1 MMPRIMPGI
10 EALMARDLTRGSI
23 PGHVVALALPA
34 VLSMFAIVANNFIDT
49 ALVGH
54 LGDEELAAVG
64 SAAFVIWMIFSL
76 MDIFSV
82 GTVALVSRDY
92 GAGNAESASQRS
104 KEIFRFSIWF
114 SLGLMIL
121 GILFSKDILALLNL
135 APRVEKMGSV
145 YLRIVFLCVPALF
158 VGEVISA
165 VFRSVGD
172 TRTPMIIMLIAVGLN
187 IVLDILLI
195 YGLWIFPRLET
206 VGAAVATTIAHTVG
220 GLLGLYYVKK
230 GKIPF
235 SVIPRN
241 MLPVDL
247 KVIRK
252 MFKIGLPITIASI
265 NFTLVYL
272 VMTRIMA
279 EFGTAAVASIPVGNR
294 AESISYMTCFGFYMA
309 VSAMVGQNLGAE
321 KPDRATKSVWVTIGF
336 MSIATFIYGLL
347 FFSIPR
353 ELTSIFTEETEV
365 IRIGTSYLK
374 ILALSQVF
382 MGLEFGFEGAFSGA
396 GNTIPPTIVSI
407 PGTLVRIPLAYY
419 LAIPLGLGPVG
430 IFWAITI
437 STVIKGIAILIWFKV
452 TGWKNK
458 DPQSVPV
465 PPAI

>member
-1 MMPRIMPGI
+1 
-10 EALMARDLTRGSI
+10 MARDLTQGSI
-23 PGHVVALALPA
+23 AGHVVSLALPA
-34 VLSMFAIVANNFIDT
+34 VLSMFAIAANNFIDT

-76 MDIFSV
+76 MNIFSV

-92 GAGNAESASQRS
+92 GAGDTESALQRS
-104 KEIFRFSIWF
+104 KEIFRFAIWF
-114 SLGLMIL
+114 SLGLMVL

-135 APRVEKMGSV
+135 APEVERMGSV
-145 YLRIVFLCVPALF
+145 YLMIVFLCVPSLF
-158 VGEVISA
+158 VAEVISA

-206 VGAAVATTIAHTVG
+206 VGAALATTIAHTVG
-220 GLLGLYYVKK
+220 GLLGLYFVKK

-235 SVIPRN
+235 SIIPRKI
-241 MLPVDL
+241 LPVNFN
-247 KVIRK
+247 VVGK
-252 MFKIGLPITIASI
+252 MFRIGLPITIANI

-309 VSAMVGQNLGAE
+309 VSAMVGQNLGAG
-321 KPDRATKSVWVTIGF
+321 KPERATKSVWTTVGF
-336 MSIATFIYGLL
+336 ITIATSVYGLL
-347 FFSIPR
+347 FFVIPR
-353 ELTSIFTEETEV
+353 ELTSIFTEEAEV
-365 IRIGTSYLK
+365 IRIATSYLK
-374 ILALSQVF
+374 ILAISQIF
-382 MGLEFGFEGAFSGA
+382 MGLEFVFEGAFSGA
-396 GNTIPPTIVSI
+396 GNTIPPMTVSI
-407 PGTLVRIPLAYY
+407 PGTLIRIPLAYY
-419 LAIPLGLGPVG
+419 LALPLGLGPVG

-437 STVIKGIAILIWFKV
+437 STVIKGIAILIWFKLA
-452 TGWKNK
+452 GWKKK
-458 DPQSVPV
+458 DIQSVPV
-465 PPAI
+465 PPAV